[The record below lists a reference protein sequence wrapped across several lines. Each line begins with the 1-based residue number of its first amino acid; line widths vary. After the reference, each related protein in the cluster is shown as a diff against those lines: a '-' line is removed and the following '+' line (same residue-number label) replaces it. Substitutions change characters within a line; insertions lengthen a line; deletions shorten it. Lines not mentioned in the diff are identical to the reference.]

1 MRYIGFWFARG
12 SAGRSRARSERQI
25 ETHWGGRRLR
35 NAVPCAFDGRPP
47 IWLALGW
54 RSGRA
59 GNASARHEA
68 MTRVEVTAAGAE
80 AGGERSDGDGEP
92 ASLREALAES
102 LAVVGEQLSSLSRQE
117 QRELLSTFDAGK
129 AASWERRK
137 LAYERLLR
145 GLTGEGPDA
154 EGDEG
159 VGREL
164 VERLAAQVRSFSYAS
179 RCLRVPSGVL
189 CRTKQTGPDDLEASS
204 SGASV
209 DATFSPQGGRGF
221 VAARKSRLRKLVLDR
236 CEELETFVSGGGEG
250 LAGTQDQP
258 GKSHQVKALSTPLED
273 HHGALY
279 ALKALK
285 LLDLQRKVRADVL
298 LEKSLTDGEGLGGGA
313 SKAVGLFNHSRLCR
327 ARQDIGSLSNEER
340 NGQILSANL
349 AAVEA
354 AQLQASR
361 QQRAEE
367 RAQLHAQHQARI
379 AEQQRIAAEQ
389 RRKRQEIYER
399 ARAEHQAKLRVL
411 QTRRQFLQE
420 AAAVRENLKA
430 GNKALRKQRKQRS
443 EQTMSFHSKE
453 RKKKIREANA
463 RVLALRTDNIEEY
476 IKMAKEAKNSRIS
489 MLLEN
494 TEGLLLDLGIK
505 VADQRAATMG
515 QYEDNDELL
524 QDFNQ
529 QQLEQKEEDGVEE
542 NLISG
547 QKRYLN
553 LVHSKKE
560 VVDEQ
565 PFTLEG
571 GNLREYQ
578 LGGLQWM
585 VSLYINGLN
594 GILADEMGLGKTI
607 QSISLFAYLMEKKGN
622 YGPHLVLCPK
632 AVLSNWMVEF
642 GRWLPNVNVILYD
655 GKPEERRALREDR
668 MAAQTFNV
676 LLTHYDM
683 IMRDK
688 KFLTKYQWE
697 YIIID
702 EGHRLKNK
710 DSKLSEILR
719 GVYQS
724 RNRLLLTGTPI
735 QNNLKELWSLLNFV
749 LPKVFDTSDSFDDW
763 FSAPFKGSQEDIA
776 LSEEEE
782 LLIIHR
788 LHQVIRPFL
797 LRRKKAEV
805 EKELPDKS
813 LVICKC
819 DLSAW
824 QRVYY
829 KQITEGGS
837 VMLETPKGNAKSRT
851 LMNSAMQLRKA
862 CIHPYLF
869 LDSMYPPYE
878 PEDPEELIRASG
890 KFDLLDRILP
900 KLKAAGHRVLLFS
913 QMTRA
918 MDLLELYFEMRGY
931 NYLRLDGETKTN
943 ERPLLLAEFN
953 APNSEVFLFMLSTRA
968 GGLGLNLQTADTVI
982 LFDSDWNPQMD
993 KQAED
998 RAHRIGQKREVK
1010 IITLVTVGSIEEVII
1025 ERARQK
1031 ADIDNKVIQAGMF
1044 NQSSSHK
1051 ERHETLSNIFK
1062 RGIQDIGKGV
1072 STDDQI
1078 NNLIARGDDEVELFA
1093 KMDLERQQVGLL
1105 GDTEVPQWALKP
1117 PEEEKKE
1124 EKEEL
1129 GPRRAK
1135 ARKVVYDDGLTDLM
1149 WSKLIDE
1156 GEDVQEAIEKR
1167 QERKRGRL
1175 RK

>member
-1 MRYIGFWFARG
+1 MPAVQGKASGSGSGSG
-12 SAGRSRARSERQI
+12 SAAQDHAGGGGAQGHAEGGGGGRSSAE
-25 ETHWGGRRLR
+25 GRMLE
-35 NAVPCAFDGRPP
+35 G
-47 IWLALGW
+47 L
-54 RSGRA
+54 
-59 GNASARHEA
+59 
-68 MTRVEVTAAGAE
+68 
-80 AGGERSDGDGEP
+80 
-92 ASLREALAES
+92 LRES
-102 LAVVGEQLSSLSRQE
+102 LGVVNEQVTLLSREE
-117 QRELLSTFDAGK
+117 QKHLLSNFDKGK
-129 AASWERRK
+129 VESWQKRK
-137 LAYERLLR
+137 GTYERLLR
-145 GLTGEGPDA
+145 ALKEEA
-154 EGDEG
+154 EGDDGEG
-159 VGREL
+159 GGEIINAEL
-164 VERLAAQVRSFSYAS
+164 KSRIMAQVRSFSHAS
-179 RCLRVPSGVL
+179 RGLRVPGGVL
-189 CRTKQTGPDDLEASS
+189 ARAKQASEPTSSSSSSLSSSLSGREFLRGRKKRLRNMVADRREALEAFL
-204 SGASV
+204 A
-209 DATFSPQGGRGF
+209 
-221 VAARKSRLRKLVLDR
+221 
-236 CEELETFVSGGGEG
+236 GGGENQEVEAEG
-250 LAGTQDQP
+250 SAEGQEKGKEGGTSYL
-258 GKSHQVKALSTPLED
+258 GSSHPVKAMSTPIEKQRE
-273 HHGALY
+273 AY
-279 ALKALK
+279 VALKGLK
-285 LLDLQRKVRADVL
+285 LLELQKKVRQDVL
-298 LEKSLTDGEGLGGGA
+298 MEKRLTEGMDRAGGKSTGGPGRENFNA
-313 SKAVGLFNHSRLCR
+313 LTLFDHSRLSR
-327 ARQDIGSLSNEER
+327 VRQDIGSLSMEER
-340 NGQILSANL
+340 RGQILNANL
-349 AAVEA
+349 AAEA
-354 AQLQASR
+354 AAKLQVNR
-361 QQRAEE
+361 MQKAEE
-367 RAQLHAQHQARI
+367 RAHAQAVHQARI

-389 RRKRQEIYER
+389 RRRRQEAYER
-399 ARAEHQAKLRVL
+399 ARTEHEAKLRVL
-411 QTRRQFLQE
+411 QSRKRFLQDVM
-420 AAAVRENLKA
+420 AQREDRKA
-430 GNKALRKQRKQRS
+430 KAKALRKLLKQRS
-443 EQTMSFHSKE
+443 EQTISFHSKE

-463 RVLALRTDNIEEY
+463 RVLALRTDNMEEY

-489 MLLEN
+489 MLLDN
-494 TEGLLLDLGIK
+494 TDVLLQNLGVK

-515 QYEDNDELL
+515 QFEDTDGQHLL
-524 QDFNQ
+524 RADDAVQTSQ
-529 QQLEQKEEDGVEE
+529 QEDADAVEQ

-553 LVHSKKE
+553 LVHSKQE
-560 VVDEQ
+560 PVDEQ
-565 PFTLEG
+565 PVMLEG
-571 GNLREYQ
+571 GQLREYQ
-578 LGGLQWM
+578 LAGLQWM

-607 QSISLFAYLMEKKGN
+607 QTISLFAYLMEKKGN

-632 AVLSNWMVEF
+632 AVLSNWCVEF
-642 GRWLPNVNVILYD
+642 GRWLPNYNVILYD
-655 GKPEERRALREDR
+655 GKPEERKQLRDDR

-688 KFLTKYQWE
+688 KFLTKFQWE

-763 FSAPFKGSQEDIA
+763 FSAPFKGSQEDVA

-813 LVICKC
+813 IVICKC

-824 QRVYY
+824 QRAYY

-837 VMLETPKGNAKSRT
+837 VMLETPKGNSKSRT

-878 PEDPEELIRASG
+878 PEDPAELVRASG
-890 KFDLLDRILP
+890 KFHLLDRVLP

-918 MDLLELYFEMRGY
+918 MDLLELYFEMQGY
-931 NYLRLDGETKTN
+931 RYLRLDGETKTH

-953 APNSEVFLFMLSTRA
+953 APGSDVFLFMLSTRA

-1010 IITLVTVGSIEEVII
+1010 IITFVTVGSIEEVII
-1025 ERARQK
+1025 ERAREK

-1044 NQSSSHK
+1044 NQSSSHR

-1072 STDDQI
+1072 STDDEI

-1093 KMDLERQQVGLL
+1093 KMDLEREKVGLL
-1105 GDTEVPQWALKP
+1105 DDTEVPQWALKP
-1117 PEEEKKE
+1117 PEEEKDE
-1124 EKEEL
+1124 EKEEEL

-1135 ARKVVYDDGLTDLM
+1135 SRKVVYDDGLTDRM
-1149 WSKLIDE
+1149 WQKLIDE

-1167 QERKRGRL
+1167 QERKRGRAKRL
-1175 RK
+1175 G